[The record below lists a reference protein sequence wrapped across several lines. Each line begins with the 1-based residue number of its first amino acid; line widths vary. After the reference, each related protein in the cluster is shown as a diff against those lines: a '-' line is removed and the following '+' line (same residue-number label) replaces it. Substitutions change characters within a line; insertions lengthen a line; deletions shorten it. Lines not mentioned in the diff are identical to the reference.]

1 MPRLVFRLFALS
13 CLLIPIGLMTASCSG
28 SSSGSPEATSSDSTG
43 TARSAKFPSASP
55 GPYPDR
61 IVLSWS
67 DDPSSSLS
75 VSWRT
80 DSTVTQAQAQI
91 APALGGPSF
100 YTKSRTVK
108 AQTENLHTHK
118 VPSESVNANYHSV
131 TFEGLAADS
140 LYAYRVGDGT
150 HWSEWIHART
160 ASSQPKPFSFAYLGD
175 AQDNVRSHW
184 SRVIRQAYS
193 EAPELDFMI
202 HAGDL
207 VNNAHRNVEWG
218 QWNEGGGWIQKMV
231 PNLPVPGNHEYMGYR
246 TNLVQDTFL
255 VRATAS
261 RSKLKGSLALPNE
274 YSVAL
279 SATRSSSTET
289 GGLVGEW
296 RYSISGRNGMLQIQ
310 KEGPTGYSAT
320 MDDPLSEDEYSLQ
333 NVSVTGDTLTGEFL
347 AEFEK
352 QSPRNLSIHWHPQFT
367 LPRNGPKGMKE
378 TVYYL
383 DYQGIR
389 VIGLN
394 SNIRDSIRLA
404 RQTEWL
410 EATLKEARQREN
422 IRWTVATFHHPMF
435 SSVEGRNDER
445 LREKWTP
452 IFDEYRVDI
461 VLQGHDHT
469 YARGQLRNMRQG
481 VNARSPNGGTV
492 YVNSVSGAKMYEIK
506 SDQWE
511 DFRGI
516 TMQRSAEN
524 TQLYQVVRVQT
535 DTMKYRSYTATGEL
549 YDAFDLVRP
558 GDGGPSRMIQRPPAN
573 SLERTHEN
581 TIEYAKP

>member
-1 MPRLVFRLFALS
+1 
-13 CLLIPIGLMTASCSG
+13 
-28 SSSGSPEATSSDSTG
+28 
-43 TARSAKFPSASP
+43 
-55 GPYPDR
+55 
-61 IVLSWS
+61 
-67 DDPSSSLS
+67 
-75 VSWRT
+75 
-80 DSTVTQAQAQI
+80 
-91 APALGGPSF
+91 
-100 YTKSRTVK
+100 
-108 AQTENLHTHK
+108 
-118 VPSESVNANYHSV
+118 
-131 TFEGLAADS
+131 
-140 LYAYRVGDGT
+140 
-150 HWSEWIHART
+150 
-160 ASSQPKPFSFAYLGD
+160 
-175 AQDNVRSHW
+175 
-184 SRVIRQAYS
+184 
-193 EAPELDFMI
+193 
-202 HAGDL
+202 
-207 VNNAHRNVEWG
+207 
-218 QWNEGGGWIQKMV
+218 
-231 PNLPVPGNHEYMGYR
+231 
-246 TNLVQDTFL
+246 
-255 VRATAS
+255 
-261 RSKLKGSLALPNE
+261 
-274 YSVAL
+274 
-279 SATRSSSTET
+279 
-289 GGLVGEW
+289 
-296 RYSISGRNGMLQIQ
+296 MLQIQ

-573 SLERTHEN
+573 SLERTQEN